1 MVSVYMRADAAKD
14 AIRTRPAGS
23 ESVSRYTSCAP
34 RVTLLEVQLSTMLLL
49 VAVAP
54 SEIVPVDAAELEL
67 ALELDGLLDDTTEEL
82 EDLLEDTT
90 ELEDATELDGLLDE
104 ELAIELLVPPQAE
117 AVRVAPFL
125 PTPAYWSSLSFTHC
139 GLTGE

>member
-1 MVSVYMRADAAKD
+1 M
-14 AIRTRPAGS
+14 
-23 ESVSRYTSCAP
+23 
-34 RVTLLEVQLSTMLLL
+34 EVQLSTMLLL

-54 SEIVPVDAAELEL
+54 SEMVPVDAAELEL
-67 ALELDGLLDDTTEEL
+67 ALETDGLLDDTTEEL
-82 EDLLEDTT
+82 EDLLEETT
-90 ELEDATELDGLLDE
+90 ELDLLDE